1 MKLRLVPRDKVV
13 ATAKH
18 TAKGGHMIYFGA
30 AALGAHGVYAAAA
43 GVIFVILLAGMLFHF
58 DME

>member
-1 MKLRLVPRDKVV
+1 MKIRLMPREKVV
-13 ATAKH
+13 SAAKH
-18 TAKGGHMIYFGA
+18 TAKGGHMLYFGA

-43 GVIFVILLAGMLFHF
+43 GVIFVILLAGMVFHF